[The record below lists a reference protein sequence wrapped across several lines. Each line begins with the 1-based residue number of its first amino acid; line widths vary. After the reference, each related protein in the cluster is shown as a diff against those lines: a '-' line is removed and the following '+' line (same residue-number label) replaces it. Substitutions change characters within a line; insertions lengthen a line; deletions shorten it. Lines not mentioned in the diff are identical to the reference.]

1 MSTTFRSWTLL
12 SSKPTVS
19 IDYCLACNFLLR
31 SSWLTQELLTTFKH
45 ELSGVFL
52 RPSDEAG
59 CFRVKLDDQLIW
71 DRTDIIDDTGNK
83 RGFPDSK
90 ELKNIIRDI
99 IAPKKDLR
107 HSEIVK

>member
-1 MSTTFRSWTLL
+1 M
-12 SSKPTVS
+12 
-19 IDYCLACNFLLR
+19 
-31 SSWLTQELLTTFKH
+31 
-45 ELSGVFL
+45 
-52 RPSDEAG
+52 
-59 CFRVKLDDQLIW
+59 KLDDQLIW